1 MPCPIIVRNG
11 PLIVHVDAG
20 KTYFWCACG
29 LSKQQ
34 PFCDGTHAG
43 SGFGPVAFMPA
54 RSGEV
59 GLCGCKLSTKAPH
72 CDGAHKQLR
81 EVSHDTM
88 HGIPE

>member
-1 MPCPIIVRNG
+1 MACPIIVRNG

-29 LSKQQ
+29 QSKLQ

-43 SGFGPVAFMPA
+43 SGLGPIAYMPA

-72 CDGAHKQLR
+72 CDGAHKRSR
-81 EVSHDTM
+81 EVDDAATD
-88 HGIPE
+88 GVAE